1 MQRFAKLIQQV
12 INTTKTNDKRD
23 ALVRYFEDAPDADR
37 LWMVALFTGRR
48 PRRVISST
56 LLSQWCLELVNLPGW
71 LFSESYGVVG
81 DLAETIS
88 LMLPAPTKKETTLS
102 LADMME
108 EFRKL
113 QKADDEGKKAFVL
126 NQWQRL
132 DQPFCLVFNKLI
144 TGGFRIG
151 VSQNLVIQAISMYTG
166 KEIQAVAHMISGSW
180 DPYTTSFSDLIHES
194 VVKVDTSKPYLLPGL
209 CIGRRS

>member
-1 MQRFAKLIQQV
+1 MQRFAQLIQQV

-81 DLAETIS
+81 DLAVTIS

-102 LADMME
+102 LADRME
-108 EFRKL
+108 MGWHSRS
-113 QKADDEGKKAFVL
+113 ADKKKRQFVL
-126 NQWQRL
+126 VVER
-132 DQPFCLVFNKLI
+132 
-144 TGGFRIG
+144 GGTDNR
-151 VSQNLVIQAISMYTG
+151 
-166 KEIQAVAHMISGSW
+166 
-180 DPYTTSFSDLIHES
+180 
-194 VVKVDTSKPYLLPGL
+194 
-209 CIGRRS
+209 